1 MNITVTISDLGT
13 ARNEGSMIVIT
24 GTTEGGDRITF
35 AGPRSMGGEHSGSG
49 PESAEG

>member
-24 GTTEGGDRITF
+24 GTTEGDRITF